1 MAKWL
6 CQSVY
11 NSEGAFSLIFDETAT
26 NQRQKQ
32 MDLLHFWD
40 KNTNH
45 IVTKYLGLLYFG
57 RATVAGLTS
66 IVTDVM
72 DSDEYDIPWERLF
85 YVSSDGPNINKAV
98 WRNLNKKSKD
108 KGCKGLVPLIVC
120 TLGTMHNA
128 FRKGTSVGGF
138 GEMAERLTFDLHALF
153 KVYFCYSVIVQ
164 PVDFAVELCFDT
176 KFKVCVPFYPRKA
189 LQKL

>member
-1 MAKWL
+1 
-6 CQSVY
+6 
-11 NSEGAFSLIFDETAT
+11 
-26 NQRQKQ
+26 

-40 KNTNH
+40 KNTNY

-57 RATVAGLTS
+57 RATVADLTS

-138 GEMAERLTFDLHALF
+138 REMAERLTFDLHALF
-153 KVYFCYSVIVQ
+153 KKYFCYSVIVQ